1 MQKKNT
7 AILKAML
14 DKGLNL
20 ASLSKAAN
28 INISTL
34 SRKINGLIT
43 FREPEM
49 YRISVVL
56 EKEPSKLFFN
66 YELPNGQ
73 QKGA

>member
-7 AILKAML
+7 EILKAMV
-14 DKGLNL
+14 DKGFNL
-20 ASLSKAAN
+20 VNLSKAVK

-49 YRISVVL
+49 YRISLAL
-56 EKEPSKLFFN
+56 EKEPNELFFN

-73 QKGA
+73 QN